1 MMSVPQAGEEE
12 VLVQLAVDFLEM
24 DRAEALLSRVRGLID
39 IVEVGTP
46 VILRDGVGAV
56 RRLHAAFP
64 GLRILADLKI
74 ADGGRYEAGLAFEAG
89 AKLVTVL
96 ATAADETIAAAVQA
110 AGANAGEVMVDL
122 IGMSEKNGAFRA
134 ERSLARRAAEV
145 EGLGVRWVCV
155 HTAVDVQARG
165 GPVTGGALRGL
176 RAVQRALLSAG
187 TAIAGGIS
195 PDNAAP
201 LAALAPG
208 IVIAGSSITGAVD
221 PREALIRLRAA
232 LGLPTGEAS

>member
-1 MMSVPQAGEEE
+1 MRLRRRERNAPSAPGVEED

-24 DRAEALLSRVRGLID
+24 DRAEALLSRVQGLID

-64 GLRILADLKI
+64 DLRILADLKI

-89 AKLVTVL
+89 ATLVTVL

-110 AGANAGEVMVDL
+110 AGENAGEVMVDL
-122 IGMSEKNGAFRA
+122 IGLSDTKSVLGAG
-134 ERSLARRAAEV
+134 RSLARRAVEV
-145 EGLGVRWVCV
+145 EGLGARWVCV

-165 GPVTGGALRGL
+165 GPVTGGARCGDCAPCRGCFAAQARPL
-176 RAVQRALLSAG
+176 PEAFRPGTQPRLLPSRRAS
-187 TAIAGGIS
+187 
-195 PDNAAP
+195 
-201 LAALAPG
+201 
-208 IVIAGSSITGAVD
+208 
-221 PREALIRLRAA
+221 
-232 LGLPTGEAS
+232 